1 MDYQNTPSF
10 YSNEDFF
17 YQYLGCTS
25 YYTGLQ
31 NVVKKIIKITNSKKV
46 LELGSALGT
55 TTLAMA
61 REYPNIVFSG
71 SDIRENVVVIANEEA
86 KKYDNVAFIQ
96 ADMCEHVTSTTLS
109 EFDLVFLLYSFHHI
123 LDPLD
128 NKTKFLRNC
137 YANMKHGSYLL
148 ITETFLP
155 ENAEDIKESDS
166 INQLFKQRAIEGY
179 ASTFWTALNSIDE
192 LEIAKKVAYVSY
204 TEELEAGHLVNK
216 RNEECLVKF
225 SWLVET
231 ARACGFK
238 VIIAEPVNSI
248 MEKALLLQKVG

>member
-10 YSNEDFF
+10 YNNEDFF
-17 YQYLGCTS
+17 KQYLGCTS

-31 NVVKKIIKITNSKKV
+31 NVVKKIIKITKAKKV

-61 REYPNIVFSG
+61 KEYPNVVFYG
-71 SDIRENVVVIANEEA
+71 SDIRGDVVTQANEEA
-86 KKYDNVAFIQ
+86 KKYNNVAFMQ
-96 ADMCEHVTSTTLS
+96 ADMCEHVTLPTLS

-128 NKTKFLRNC
+128 NKTEFMKNC
-137 YANMKHGSYLL
+137 YANMKPGSYLL

-155 ENAEDIKESDS
+155 EDAENIKESDR
-166 INQLFKQRAIEGY
+166 IKQLFQQRAVEGY

-192 LEIAKKVAYVSY
+192 FEIAKRVANVSY
-204 TEELEAGHLVNK
+204 NEELEAGHLVNE
-216 RNEECLVKF
+216 RNEEYLVKF
-225 SWLVET
+225 SWLVKV
-231 ARACGFK
+231 AKSCGFK
-238 VIIAEPVNSI
+238 VVIAEPVNSI